1 MNDFPIL
8 LADIAL
14 WIKVVGGVIVALIY
28 LVNYAAQAAGKG
40 QKRPPMRPEARPDPR
55 ARPRPA
61 GRQEV
66 QDEVAEFLKRAAE
79 KRTAGRPAE
88 QPPPPQRRALPR
100 SAGAPTPEIVEAR
113 AVEEMPSNRWPE
125 PVQSHVDTHQ
135 LSDRAEQLAHADRGD
150 AAFQAHM
157 QLFDHQVGRIH
168 EAAQPTSETQAG
180 GPGQAAGTPLSDVFA
195 RLLADP
201 QNLRQVIVL
210 NEIMERPRW

>member
-14 WIKVVGGVIVALIY
+14 WIKVVVAAGLALVY
-28 LVNYAAQAAGKG
+28 LVNYAAQVAGKG

-61 GRQEV
+61 GRQDV

-88 QPPPPQRRALPR
+88 QPPQPQRRALPR
-100 SAGAPTPEIVEAR
+100 SAGGPAPEIVEAR
-113 AVEEMPSNRWPE
+113 AVEEMPSSRWPE

-135 LSDRAEQLAHADRGD
+135 LSGRAEQLAHADRGD

-168 EAAQPTSETQAG
+168 ESAPPTSETTQAG
-180 GPGQAAGTPLSDVFA
+180 GPGQAPGAPLNEVFA

-201 QNLRQVIVL
+201 DNVRQAIVL
-210 NEIMERPRW
+210 NEIIQRRY